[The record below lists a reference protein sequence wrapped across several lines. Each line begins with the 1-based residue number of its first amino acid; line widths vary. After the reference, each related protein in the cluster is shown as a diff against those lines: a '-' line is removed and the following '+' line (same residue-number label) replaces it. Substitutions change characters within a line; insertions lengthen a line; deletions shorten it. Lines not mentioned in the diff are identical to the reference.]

1 MPKKIN
7 KAIRDDLLATQDK
20 VQCFLS
26 GKYMRNVAARG
37 TYQLLQF
44 REPCSITPSIF
55 NFTVRFKTNCFSKKL
70 VNDVLYMHRQ
80 IIGVSAKHS
89 LIEIIQGFYITSRI
103 SREKLSLSLLPMS
116 KWHQEKSKVS
126 FKKMD
131 RPLWTLIV
139 STPLMLNGSWK
150 FGHKCTISL

>member
-103 SREKLSLSLLPMS
+103 SREKLFIIFIVYVEMTSGKIKSVFQENGQAFMDTDCKHSPHV
-116 KWHQEKSKVS
+116 KWFLEV
-126 FKKMD
+126 
-131 RPLWTLIV
+131 WT
-139 STPLMLNGSWK
+139 
-150 FGHKCTISL
+150 